1 MRVTEIFHSIQGEGP
16 AMGRPAIFVRLS
28 GCNLQCEGCDTDHET
43 WRDLSPEA
51 VLAEIQKI
59 TSERKIRCDRVII
72 TGGEPTLQGSE
83 LFLLIDILYEK
94 GYEVHIETNGT
105 SALEEEYLK
114 KLYCVV
120 VSPKRGSEVDCT
132 RWSAYDNVHFKF
144 VAGPAHWCW
153 TEELLRALL
162 PSIPKRRVWI
172 MPFGSDQELCRAV
185 EAWDIALRLGVN
197 YSDRLHIRLGR
208 R

>member
-16 AMGRPAIFVRLS
+16 AMGWPAIFVRLS

-43 WRDLSPEA
+43 WRELSPEA

-59 TSERKIRCDRVII
+59 TSARIRCDKVII

-83 LFLLIDILYEK
+83 LLQLICILYEK

-105 SALEEEYLK
+105 NALEEKYLK
-114 KLYCVV
+114 KLFYVV
-120 VSPKRGSEVDCT
+120 VGPKRGSKVDFY

-144 VAGPAHWCW
+144 VAGPAPWCW
-153 TEELLRALL
+153 TEEQLKALL
-162 PSIPKRRVWI
+162 PSIPRKRVWI
-172 MPFGSDQELCRAV
+172 MPFGSDQELCYAV
-185 EAWDIALRLGVN
+185 EAWDIALRLGMN

>member
-1 MRVTEIFHSIQGEGP
+1 
-16 AMGRPAIFVRLS
+16 MGRPAIFVRLS

-43 WRDLSPEA
+43 GRELSPKA
-51 VLAEIQKI
+51 VLTEMGKI
-59 TSERKIRCDRVII
+59 ISERKIFCERVII

-83 LFLLIDILYEK
+83 LLQLIDILYEK

-105 SALEEEYLK
+105 NALEEKYLK
-114 KLYCVV
+114 KLFYVV
-120 VSPKRGSEVDCT
+120 VSPKRGSKMDSY

-144 VAGPAHWCW
+144 VAGPAPWCW
-153 TEELLRALL
+153 TEELLSALL
-162 PSIPKRRVWI
+162 PSIPRRRVWI
-172 MPFGSDQELCRAV
+172 MPFGGNQELCYAG

-197 YSDRLHIRLGR
+197 YSDRLHIRLCR